1 MKIRQLPDVLAN
13 KIAAG
18 EVVERPASVVKELVE
33 NSIDAES
40 TAIQISLLEAGIK
53 EIVVTD
59 NGLGIEKE
67 DCKNA
72 FLRHATSKIH
82 YDQDLFHIKSLGFRG
97 EALASIASVSKLQL
111 TSSTGKEAAVKLY
124 LEGGKVVEEGIG
136 DARKGTEVKVK
147 ELFYNTPARLKY
159 MRSLHTELGH
169 ITDLINRYAL
179 AHPEIR
185 FQVTHNGNTIFK
197 TAGID
202 NRLQVIQQIY
212 GTSIAKNMLAIKEDS
227 LDFQIEG
234 FIAKPEYT
242 RANRNYITLI
252 VNGRYIKSHAL
263 THAIIRGYDNLL
275 PIHRYPIAVI
285 SIVMDPILTDVNVH
299 PTKMEIRFSKEREL
313 VDLVE
318 HTIRQTF
325 KSMTLIPEISKKPKE
340 KLNTDQTSFAFEQQ
354 FTPKEKEISPREHT
368 IERSFDNHPLPG
380 NSFIVNTIRHDEM
393 VQEVQEEKE
402 NNNNIP
408 HKAEAERVPAMYP
421 IGQLQGTYILA
432 QNEQGFY
439 MIDQHAAQERIKY
452 EFYKKKLS
460 EPAKDE
466 QQLLMPLTF
475 EFTNEEIMFIE
486 QHQEQLINIGLY
498 LENFGTGTYAVRSH
512 PSWFPE
518 EEAEQLIRD
527 LINQVIHEGN
537 INIKE
542 LRDEAAALMSCKR
555 SIKANHYLTH
565 NDMER
570 LLNDLRHTE
579 DPFTCPH
586 GRPVI
591 IHFTYYEIEKMFK
604 RVM

>member
-59 NGLGIEKE
+59 NGLGIKKE

-242 RANRNYITLI
+242 RANHNYITLI

-380 NSFIVNTIRHDEM
+380 NSFIVNTIRHDDM

-555 SIKANHYLTH
+555 SMKANHYVTH